1 MVIWYTLYRHFPKI
15 MADVNFWYNLFLYV
29 CSIFG
34 SVFVYSEKPE
44 KIEGVDM
51 YDM

>member
-1 MVIWYTLYRHFPKI
+1 M
-15 MADVNFWYNLFLYV
+15 
-29 CSIFG
+29 SIFG
-34 SVFVYSEKPE
+34 TIYFCMYVQYLVQFFVYSEKPE